1 MKEVLLMA
9 AIAFFLAGCSYLGV
23 LGDWA
28 NENPAVADLVVS
40 QAVHRY
46 IDEDADKATRVVA
59 SIAATEQFLEGTPT
73 TTVDALFDV
82 LNASIN
88 WDNLSTADQALAQ
101 GLIVAVQVS
110 LEQKQIDGELD
121 PDEVLGIKSLLRT
134 ARRAAEAYVT

>member
-1 MKEVLLMA
+1 MKKFLLA
-9 AIAFFLAGCSYLGV
+9 TSIALFLASCSYMGV

-46 IDEDADKATRVVA
+46 IDEDADKAARVVA
-59 SIAATEQFLEGTPT
+59 SISATEQFLDGNPT
-73 TTVDALFDV
+73 TTVDTLFDV

-101 GLIVAVQVS
+101 GLIVAVQVN
-110 LEQKQIDGELD
+110 LEQKQVDGELD